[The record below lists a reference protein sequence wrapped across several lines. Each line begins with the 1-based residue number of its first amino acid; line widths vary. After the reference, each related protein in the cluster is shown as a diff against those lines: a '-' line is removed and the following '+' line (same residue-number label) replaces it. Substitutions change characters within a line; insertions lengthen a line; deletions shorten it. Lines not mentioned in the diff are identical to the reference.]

1 MKYVVVAE
9 GLSDLIDAD
18 IGDIPDEIRRK
29 AVMAINRTVEWART
43 QASREMR
50 RQVAFRAS
58 YLTGAEGRLRIA
70 KKASGNN
77 LEASIVGRQRATS
90 LARFAKNPNPAT
102 ARRRGGVNVE
112 VKPGS
117 AKFMKG
123 AFLVRLRAGTKLTE
137 TQHNLG
143 LAIRL
148 KPGETLRNK
157 KNAIQLDRNVYI
169 LYGPS
174 VDQVFRT
181 VSGDMSPDALVYLER
196 EFDRLRALKVL

>member
-9 GLSDLIDAD
+9 GLGDLVNAD
-18 IGDIPDEIRRK
+18 IGDIPEDIRRK
-29 AVMAINRTVEWART
+29 AVMAINRTVQWARA
-43 QASREMR
+43 QAAREMR

-58 YLTGAEGRLRIA
+58 YLTGADGRLRIA
-70 KKASGNN
+70 KKAHGTD

-90 LARFAKNPNPAT
+90 LARFTTDRDPAR

-112 VKPGS
+112 VKPGA

-123 AFLVRLRAGTKLTE
+123 AFLVRLRAGAVKTD

-148 KPGETLRNK
+148 KPGQTLRNK
-157 KNAIQLDRNVYI
+157 KYATQLDRDVYI

-181 VSGDMSPDALVYLER
+181 VSDDMSPDALQYLER

>member
-9 GLSDLIDAD
+9 GLADLINAD
-18 IGDIPDEIRRK
+18 IGAIPEEVRRK
-29 AVMAINRTVEWART
+29 AVMAINRTVQWARA
-43 QASREMR
+43 QAAREMR
-50 RQVAFRAS
+50 RQVAFGAR

-70 KKASGNN
+70 KKASGND
-77 LEASIVGRQRATS
+77 LEASIVGRHRATS
-90 LARFAKNPNPAT
+90 LARFTKDRDPAT
-102 ARRRGGVNVE
+102 ARRRGGVRVE

-117 AKFMKG
+117 ARFMKG
-123 AFLVRLRAGTKLTE
+123 AFLVRLRAGAVKTD
-137 TQHNLG
+137 TQFNLG

-157 KNAIQLDRNVYI
+157 KYAVQLASNVYI

-181 VSGDMSPDALVYLER
+181 VSEDMSPDALIHLER